1 MANEKQEK
9 KTPEID
15 VDAMVDNH
23 VQKALK
29 ALEQFMDMT
38 QEQVDKIVEA
48 MTVAGQENHTRLAKM
63 AVEETG
69 RGVYE
74 DKIIKNMFATEYIW
88 HSIKNEKTVGIV
100 EENELEGYVEIAEP
114 VGVVAAATPV
124 TNPTST
130 TMFKS
135 LICMKSRNPVIFG
148 FHPSAQQCSVEAAKV
163 LYDAAVKA
171 GAPENC
177 IQWIETPSIQATTA
191 LMNHPGVSLILATG
205 GAGMVRSAYSAGK
218 PALGV
223 GPGNVPCYIEK
234 SAKLERACTDLM
246 LSKTFDNG
254 MICASEQAVI
264 VDKEQAVNPDVVGK
278 SANWIAEHAGIKVPE
293 KTKILIAKLPAV
305 GPEYPLSREKLSP
318 VLAYFV
324 VNGVEEGFQRSLEM
338 LHMGGLGHSA
348 VIHSTNDDIIKAFG
362 EEMKVGRVIVNSPSS
377 QGGIGDIY
385 NSNTPSLTLGCGSYG
400 HNSTTSNVST
410 VNLINK
416 KRLAKRRVNMQWF
429 KIPPKI
435 YFEEDSIQYL
445 EKMQDIERAFIVLFA
460 QARALLPQ

>member
-205 GAGMVRSAYSAGK
+205 RRGHGAQRLQRGQAR
-218 PALGV
+218 PWRR
-223 GPGNVPCYIEK
+223 PRQ
-234 SAKLERACTDLM
+234 RA
-246 LSKTFDNG
+246 
-254 MICASEQAVI
+254 
-264 VDKEQAVNPDVVGK
+264 
-278 SANWIAEHAGIKVPE
+278 
-293 KTKILIAKLPAV
+293 
-305 GPEYPLSREKLSP
+305 
-318 VLAYFV
+318 VLY
-324 VNGVEEGFQRSLEM
+324 R
-338 LHMGGLGHSA
+338 
-348 VIHSTNDDIIKAFG
+348 
-362 EEMKVGRVIVNSPSS
+362 
-377 QGGIGDIY
+377 
-385 NSNTPSLTLGCGSYG
+385 
-400 HNSTTSNVST
+400 
-410 VNLINK
+410 K
-416 KRLAKRRVNMQWF
+416 KREA
-429 KIPPKI
+429 
-435 YFEEDSIQYL
+435 
-445 EKMQDIERAFIVLFA
+445 
-460 QARALLPQ
+460 

>member
-205 GAGMVRSAYSAGK
+205 GAAWCAALTARASPPLASAPATCRAISKKARSLSV
-218 PALGV
+218 PAL
-223 GPGNVPCYIEK
+223 
-234 SAKLERACTDLM
+234 T
-246 LSKTFDNG
+246 
-254 MICASEQAVI
+254 
-264 VDKEQAVNPDVVGK
+264 
-278 SANWIAEHAGIKVPE
+278 
-293 KTKILIAKLPAV
+293 
-305 GPEYPLSREKLSP
+305 
-318 VLAYFV
+318 
-324 VNGVEEGFQRSLEM
+324 
-338 LHMGGLGHSA
+338 
-348 VIHSTNDDIIKAFG
+348 
-362 EEMKVGRVIVNSPSS
+362 
-377 QGGIGDIY
+377 
-385 NSNTPSLTLGCGSYG
+385 
-400 HNSTTSNVST
+400 
-410 VNLINK
+410 
-416 KRLAKRRVNMQWF
+416 
-429 KIPPKI
+429 
-435 YFEEDSIQYL
+435 
-445 EKMQDIERAFIVLFA
+445 
-460 QARALLPQ
+460 

>member
-171 GAPENC
+171 LE
-177 IQWIETPSIQATTA
+177 
-191 LMNHPGVSLILATG
+191 ILFRFSRKTYNDIC
-205 GAGMVRSAYSAGK
+205 SK
-218 PALGV
+218 
-223 GPGNVPCYIEK
+223 GNIRYGI
-234 SAKLERACTDLM
+234 TDLVYK
-246 LSKTFDNG
+246 LQILFFVIT
-254 MICASEQAVI
+254 AVH
-264 VDKEQAVNPDVVGK
+264 D
-278 SANWIAEHAGIKVPE
+278 
-293 KTKILIAKLPAV
+293 L
-305 GPEYPLSREKLSP
+305 
-318 VLAYFV
+318 
-324 VNGVEEGFQRSLEM
+324 
-338 LHMGGLGHSA
+338 
-348 VIHSTNDDIIKAFG
+348 
-362 EEMKVGRVIVNSPSS
+362 
-377 QGGIGDIY
+377 
-385 NSNTPSLTLGCGSYG
+385 
-400 HNSTTSNVST
+400 
-410 VNLINK
+410 
-416 KRLAKRRVNMQWF
+416 
-429 KIPPKI
+429 
-435 YFEEDSIQYL
+435 
-445 EKMQDIERAFIVLFA
+445 
-460 QARALLPQ
+460 